1 MSLTYP
7 VLNDIIAEKVN
18 KLSDEIKEVYGNLN
32 IQIKEYNKSKSN
44 MQELVCKQDV
54 KIDLIH
60 ELFKHYKAEY

>member
-1 MSLTYP
+1 M
-7 VLNDIIAEKVN
+7 N

-54 KIDLIH
+54 KNRSDKFDYLNIIKIL
-60 ELFKHYKAEY
+60 